1 MMRLYDPYPEQIELD
16 GKTVRLDLSY
26 SNVLRALDLQEDPA
40 LLPEDRLALQCEL
53 LLADGEKIPRGPEKQ
68 AELLL
73 AVINLFP
80 KNEEAQTRERYLD
93 FKQDAGM
100 IRSAFFRIGVDL
112 TRDNIHFMQFM
123 ELLAD
128 LPSDTALMRT
138 ISIRQ
143 QPIPQITEHNKEQVA
158 RLLEAK
164 RRCAIKVTEEER
176 RAKFAGAL
184 KNTGMIKGVSAW
196 QKTAK

>member
-1 MMRLYDPYPEQIELD
+1 MMRLYDTYPEQIELD

-26 SNVLRALDLQEDPA
+26 SNVLRVLDLQEETA
-40 LLPEDRLALQCEL
+40 LLPEDKLALQCEL
-53 LLADGEKIPRGPEKQ
+53 LLADGEKIPRGFEKQ

-73 AVINLFP
+73 AVFDLFP
-80 KNEEAQTRERYLD
+80 KGEEAPKERYID

-112 TRDNIHFMQFM
+112 TRDNIHFMQFL
-123 ELLAD
+123 ELLSD
-128 LPSDTALMRT
+128 LPSDTALMRAVN
-138 ISIRQ
+138 IRQ

-164 RRCAIKVTEEER
+164 RRYEIKITDEER
-176 RAKFAGAL
+176 RARFAGAL
-184 KNTGMIKGVSAW
+184 KNTGILKG
-196 QKTAK
+196 

>member
-1 MMRLYDPYPEQIELD
+1 MIRLYEPYPNEIELD

-26 SNVLRALDLQEDPA
+26 DRVLRALDLQEETA
-40 LLPEDRLALQCEL
+40 LTPEDKLELQCAL
-53 LLADGEKIPRGPEKQ
+53 MLAEGEETPTEPEKR

-73 AVINLFP
+73 GVLALFP
-80 KNEEAQTRERYLD
+80 KNERAARERYLD
-93 FKQDAGM
+93 FRQDAAM

-112 TRDNIHFMQFM
+112 IRDRPHFLKFL
-123 ELLAD
+123 ELLSD

-138 ISIRQ
+138 IQIRQ
-143 QPIPQITEHNKEQVA
+143 APIPQINEHNKDQVA

-164 RRCAIKVTEEER
+164 ARCEIKLSEEER

-184 KNTGMIKGVSAW
+184 KQSSLYRG
-196 QKTAK
+196 

>member
-1 MMRLYDPYPEQIELD
+1 MMMRLYDAYPEEIELD
-16 GKTVRLDLSY
+16 GKTVKLDLSY
-26 SNVLRALDLQEDPA
+26 DRVLRALDLQDEAA
-40 LLPEDRLALQCEL
+40 LLPEDKLELQCEL
-53 LLADGEKIPRGPEKQ
+53 LLADGEKVPRGPEKQ

-73 AVINLFP
+73 AVFDLFP
-80 KNEEAQTRERYLD
+80 KGEEAPKERYID

-112 TRDNIHFMQFM
+112 TRDRLHFMQFL

-128 LPSDTALMRT
+128 LPTDTALMRT

-143 QPIPQITEHNKEQVA
+143 APIPEITANNKEHVA

-164 RRCAIKVTEEER
+164 RKCEIKITEEER

-184 KNTGMIKGVSAW
+184 KNTGILKG
-196 QKTAK
+196 

>member
-1 MMRLYDPYPEQIELD
+1 MARPFPMMRLYDTYPEQIELD

-26 SNVLRALDLQEDPA
+26 SNVLRVLDLQEETA

-53 LLADGEKIPRGPEKQ
+53 LLADGEKVPRSFEKQ

-73 AVINLFP
+73 AVFDLFP
-80 KNEEAQTRERYLD
+80 KGEEAPKERYID

-112 TRDNIHFMQFM
+112 TRDNIHFMQFL
-123 ELLAD
+123 ELLSD
-128 LPSDTALMRT
+128 LPSDTALMRAVN
-138 ISIRQ
+138 IRQ

-164 RRCAIKVTEEER
+164 RRYEIKITDEER
-176 RAKFAGAL
+176 RARFAGAL
-184 KNTGMIKGVSAW
+184 KNTGILKG
-196 QKTAK
+196 